1 MHRLV
6 RYAMI
11 ASLVAVAVA
20 WWMKDEL
27 PPATRILENIHD
39 EPKQVR
45 AGGKPQDIRV
55 NGVDYRLHPRYAY
68 ELSGLVVSLHD
79 SDTWWDYA
87 HKAWSDHIN
96 VVDLCV
102 VWGDNAKSGAYR
114 DVSFSN
120 NQWECHWQPKSWD
133 AHHAFNTAQVSNNH
147 MVTDDPAVAK
157 GLRSVR
163 IGDQIR
169 MSGYLIDYTTYKDGR
184 QLGTRVSSETRTD
197 TGNGACEVLY
207 IESLEVLDSAGRRWR
222 LGLNIALGLLLLSV
236 VTWMFLPVKFND

>member
-11 ASLVAVAVA
+11 ASLVAAAVA

-27 PPATRILENIHD
+27 PPPERILEYVHE
-39 EPKQVR
+39 EPKQAR
-45 AGGKPQDIRV
+45 AVGKPADITV
-55 NGVDYRLHPRYAY
+55 NGVSYRLHPRYAY

-102 VWGDNAKSGAYR
+102 VWGDNAKSGAYKG
-114 DVSFSN
+114 VSFSN
-120 NQWECHWQPKSWD
+120 NQWECHWQAKSWD
-133 AHHAFNTAQVSNNH
+133 SHRAFNTAQVSNNH

-157 GLRSVR
+157 GLRAVR
-163 IGDQIR
+163 IGDQVR
-169 MSGYLIDYTTYKDGR
+169 LVGYLIDYTTYKDGQ

-207 IESLEVLDSAGRRWR
+207 IESLQVLHSAGRRWR
-222 LGLNIALGLLLLSV
+222 LALNIALGILLLSAV
-236 VTWMFLPVKFND
+236 AWLFLPVKFND

>member
-11 ASLVAVAVA
+11 ASLVAAVVA

-27 PPATRILENIHD
+27 PPPERILENVYD

-45 AGGKPQDIRV
+45 VGGKPADITV
-55 NGVDYRLHPRYAY
+55 NNVNYRLHPRYAY

-102 VWGDNAKSGAYR
+102 VWGDNAKSGAYK
-114 DVSFSN
+114 DVGFSN
-120 NQWECHWQPKSWD
+120 NQWECHWQPKSWG
-133 AHHAFNTAQVSNNH
+133 ASRAFSPEQVSNNH

-163 IGDQIR
+163 IGDQVR

>member
-6 RYAMI
+6 RFAMI
-11 ASLVAVAVA
+11 ASLAAIAVT

-27 PPATRILENIHD
+27 PPAARILENVYD
-39 EPKQVR
+39 EPKQARV
-45 AGGKPQDIRV
+45 GGKPADITV
-55 NGVDYRLHPRYAY
+55 NGVNYRLHPRYAY

-87 HKAWSDHIN
+87 HKAWSDYIN

-102 VWGDNAKSGAYR
+102 VWGDNAKSGVYR
-114 DVSFSN
+114 DVGFSN
-120 NQWECHWQPKSWD
+120 NQWECHWQPKSG
-133 AHHAFNTAQVSNNH
+133 AANSAFNSAQVSNNH

-163 IGDQIR
+163 IGDQVR
-169 MSGYLIDYTTYKDGR
+169 MTGYLIDYTTYKGGQ

-207 IESLEVLDSAGRRWR
+207 IESLQVLDSAGRRWR
-222 LGLNIALGLLLLSV
+222 LGLNIALGMLLLSV
-236 VTWMFLPVKFND
+236 VTWLFLPVKFDD